1 MTDVLLVTVHAGT
14 AAVWL
19 GAMVYSLLVVQPRAA
34 AALEDPE
41 PG

>member
-1 MTDVLLVTVHAGT
+1 MTDALLVTVHAGT

-34 AALEDPE
+34 ATLDDPE